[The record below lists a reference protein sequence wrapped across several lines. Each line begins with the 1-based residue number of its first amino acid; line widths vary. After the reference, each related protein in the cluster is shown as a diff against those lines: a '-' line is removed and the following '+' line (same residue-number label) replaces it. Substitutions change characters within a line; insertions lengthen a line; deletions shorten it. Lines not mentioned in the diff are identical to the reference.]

1 MIVFYGS
8 VTKLV
13 SFDNKKCEWCGKKIH
28 AYTEIVDDL
37 TGKTFN
43 RYIPVNFCPVC
54 GAPLNRKAMRES
66 NK

>member
-1 MIVFYGS
+1 M
-8 VTKLV
+8 V
-13 SFDNKKCEWCGKKIH
+13 SSYNKKCEWCGKKIH

-66 NK
+66 SK